1 MLESWPPMKL
11 TILGSGTAVPN
22 GERNSAGYFVET
34 PDARV
39 MMDCGAGTVH
49 ALARYSLPWEGMTH
63 LFVSHFHV
71 DHIGELASL
80 FFAFRHGMPSPR
92 TQPLTVL
99 GPQGLDRLMSGLQ
112 QTFDSKLFDP
122 RFPIELRMLEP
133 GDRLELGIDSLL
145 SVAKTPHTGE
155 SLAVRIDS
163 GGRAVCYTGDTGYS
177 EEVAGFFNKASVM
190 VSECSY
196 RKPRPEVA
204 HLSVSEVARMAVIAQ
219 AARLVVTHF
228 YFDVNDEE
236 LKQELQNN
244 FFGEVI
250 IGRDGMA
257 IEV

>member
-22 GERNSAGYFVET
+22 GERNSAGYFLET

-49 ALARYSLPWEGMTH
+49 ALARYGLPWEGMTH

-80 FFAFRHGMPSPR
+80 FFAFRHGLSGPR

-99 GPQGLDRLMSGLQ
+99 GPQGLDKVMSGLQ
-112 QTFDSKLFDP
+112 QTLDSNLFDP
-122 RFPIELRMLEP
+122 KFPVELRMLAP
-133 GDRLELGIDSLL
+133 GDRVKLGPDSAVC
-145 SVAKTPHTGE
+145 VAKTPHTDE

-163 GGRAVCYTGDTGYS
+163 GGRSVCYTGDTGYS
-177 EEVAGFFNKASVM
+177 EDVARFFNKAGLM

-196 RKPRPEVA
+196 RKPRPGVA

-219 AARLVVTHF
+219 AARLIVTHF
-228 YFDVNDEE
+228 YFDVNDEA
-236 LKQELQNN
+236 LKRELQSS
-244 FFGEVI
+244 FSGEVI

-257 IEV
+257 VEV